1 MLAAIYGLQALIFIF
16 RLRWDMIAWMLC
28 KSPCCFPRIIASL
41 TNQRQLIVYILA
53 IPAFSF
59 FLPLYSFW
67 YMDNF
72 SWGNTRV
79 VLGESGK
86 KVVIHV
92 SHPGSW
98 NTCSDIYSDNCRY
111 DRMRGNSILDL
122 SLRSRGVNTSQSHH
136 TPQAC
141 FFWLI

>member
-16 RLRWDMIAWMLC
+16 RLRWDMIAWMFC
-28 KSPCCFPRIIASL
+28 KCPCLRLWVGASANTTVPL
-41 TNQRQLIVYILA
+41 QSVYILA
-53 IPAFSF
+53 IPIFSF

-72 SWGNTRV
+72 AWGNTRV

-92 SHPGSW
+92 S
-98 NTCSDIYSDNCRY
+98 
-111 DRMRGNSILDL
+111 
-122 SLRSRGVNTSQSHH
+122 SHMVK
-136 TPQAC
+136 A
-141 FFWLI
+141 